1 MPKKRRR
8 YGLFKRRT
16 ASGNPPPRTVLVTHG
31 GRSRALVRA
40 RFDMRSAVGKAY
52 RQSVEELVHHLGG
65 TAEVSA
71 VERRLVDNASRLH
84 VLKLLALDEMN
95 RTGAYKHGAPT
106 PAHEAFKRAVLDES
120 AMLRQFG
127 LKPRSKRISLG
138 EVLSA
143 EEEDESSP

>member
-1 MPKKRRR
+1 MTQKRRL
-8 YGLFKRRT
+8 YGLFRRRNSPRK
-16 ASGNPPPRTVLVTHG
+16 APPRKLLVTHG

-65 TAEVSA
+65 PEEVSA

-84 VLKLLALDEMN
+84 VLKLLALDAMN
-95 RTGAYKHGAPT
+95 RTGAFKDGAPT
-106 PAHEAFKRAVLDES
+106 PAHEAYRRALADES
-120 AMLRQFG
+120 SMVRSLG
-127 LKPRSKRISLG
+127 LKPRAKRVSLG

-143 EEEDESSP
+143 EEDDEPPD

>member
-1 MPKKRRR
+1 MANKRRLYR
-8 YGLFKRRT
+8 LFKRRT
-16 ASGNPPPRTVLVTHG
+16 GKRKPRIRKVLVTHG

-40 RFDMRSAVGKAY
+40 RFDLRSAVGKAY

-65 TAEVSA
+65 PEEVSA

-95 RTGAYKHGAPT
+95 RTGAFKHGAPT
-106 PAHEAFKRAVLDES
+106 PAHEAFKKAVLDES

-127 LKPRSKRISLG
+127 LKQRSKRIGLG
-138 EVLSA
+138 EVLTA
-143 EEEDESSP
+143 EEDDEPPD